1 MSKTSSR
8 LSTKLSLGIM
18 LMAIPIFLLSL
29 GLLFI
34 QSRHFVHRVAGERAG
49 SALDIT
55 MHNVKKY
62 LLTIETA
69 TNSNSWFAERNF
81 HPDSLFELSRRI
93 VMLNRL
99 IYGCSIS
106 AEPDHFPQ
114 MGHYFSVYSIF
125 QGDSIVTKREGDYD
139 YFRKAWYK
147 SAITADKAIWIDPY
161 DDDAEGGIKALETIA
176 SYCMPLRQN
185 GHIVGVISSDLSFR
199 GLSDIVN
206 SATPPYPNAYF
217 MMVGKDGRYLIHPD
231 STRLFKTTIFDDFEQ
246 THIAELRTLGY
257 EMIEGKSGS
266 MHVDING
273 RACHVSYRPVP
284 STTWSIALV
293 CPDKE
298 IMRGFNRLSYLIL
311 ALSIVGLLGILWLSR
326 RMVNQALRPLAY
338 LLGILKKMAAGQY
351 DDKIPHTHR
360 DDAIG
365 RLQNS
370 FAIMQ
375 QSIDDQASGI
385 RQTTLQTEQ
394 RNKELSEAKLLAE
407 KAVRQ
412 KTLFI
417 QNVSHQIRTP
427 LNIIAG
433 FAQVLQENPALP
445 EHEKAEITD
454 MMLHNAI
461 HFKRMVLMLFNC
473 SDIGISEE
481 LKSKR
486 NDVVVCNQ
494 LAHDCLDYTRRYA
507 PNAIINVESS
517 LPDSCTIKTNRLY
530 LTRSLHELLFNAVK
544 YSDGKHITLRI
555 SQTENTVRFVVEDV
569 GKGLPNEFIDQ
580 MFEPFTKSDDLSQGL
595 GLGLPLTKRHIVSL
609 GGELTLDTTYH
620 DGCRF
625 IIDMPKS

>member
-1 MSKTSSR
+1 
-8 LSTKLSLGIM
+8 
-18 LMAIPIFLLSL
+18 
-29 GLLFI
+29 
-34 QSRHFVHRVAGERAG
+34 
-49 SALDIT
+49 
-55 MHNVKKY
+55 
-62 LLTIETA
+62 
-69 TNSNSWFAERNF
+69 
-81 HPDSLFELSRRI
+81 
-93 VMLNRL
+93 
-99 IYGCSIS
+99 
-106 AEPDHFPQ
+106 
-114 MGHYFSVYSIF
+114 
-125 QGDSIVTKREGDYD
+125 
-139 YFRKAWYK
+139 
-147 SAITADKAIWIDPY
+147 
-161 DDDAEGGIKALETIA
+161 
-176 SYCMPLRQN
+176 
-185 GHIVGVISSDLSFR
+185 
-199 GLSDIVN
+199 
-206 SATPPYPNAYF
+206 
-217 MMVGKDGRYLIHPD
+217 
-231 STRLFKTTIFDDFEQ
+231 
-246 THIAELRTLGY
+246 
-257 EMIEGKSGS
+257 
-266 MHVDING
+266 
-273 RACHVSYRPVP
+273 
-284 STTWSIALV
+284 
-293 CPDKE
+293 
-298 IMRGFNRLSYLIL
+298 
-311 ALSIVGLLGILWLSR
+311 
-326 RMVNQALRPLAY
+326 
-338 LLGILKKMAAGQY
+338 
-351 DDKIPHTHR
+351 
-360 DDAIG
+360 
-365 RLQNS
+365 
-370 FAIMQ
+370 
-375 QSIDDQASGI
+375 
-385 RQTTLQTEQ
+385 
-394 RNKELSEAKLLAE
+394 LLAE